1 MDDLVG
7 VAGRA
12 YTRGRGVAQAG
23 NHLEI
28 TGGKSLGD
36 GSNFGLCVDHSQPQT
51 SVEGSFVYFFF
62 VSRVFWS
69 CCANLCVKTRVTPA
83 TIFSRVISCAMIME
97 LNSGL
102 VCQSNSRGILVICF
116 GALVPPS
123 GLTIAKF
130 TGRREYMRGA
140 EEHLLLLQ
148 SSLLPTVQA

>member
-1 MDDLVG
+1 MGVDDLVG

-36 GSNFGLCVDHSQPQT
+36 GSNFRHRVDHSQPQT
-51 SVEGSFVYFFF
+51 SVHGSFVYFFS
-62 VSRVFWS
+62 VSRVFWP
-69 CCANLCVKTRVTPA
+69 CCANLCVKTRVTP
-83 TIFSRVISCAMIME
+83 
-97 LNSGL
+97 G
-102 VCQSNSRGILVICF
+102 SNSRGILVICL

-130 TGRREYMRGA
+130 MGRREY
-140 EEHLLLLQ
+140 
-148 SSLLPTVQA
+148 TV